1 MGVQYRIDPSL
12 SIPIYQQ
19 LVDRIRAAIKQGEL
33 TAGEQLPTVQDMAG
47 QLGIA
52 RGTIKR
58 AYDEL
63 ERDGLVEKIQGSGT
77 FVRYQ
82 PSESGNRMEQAM
94 SAIDVLL
101 TQLEAMGLSMAEIG
115 IFVNLKLRERA
126 DRVPNLKVA
135 IVECNMENLSQ
146 LSEQL
151 RQIEGIELFSYLL
164 QTVEAYP
171 YKLGEEMDLIVTT
184 AEHVTFLS
192 GIVPNQKKIARI
204 ALRLSPQCVAPIV
217 KLHAGD
223 SVGILSC
230 SQRFGQL
237 LYDACQTYGDHVNV
251 EAPQLFSDEL
261 DYTTFFEGK
270 SAVLVPEEFER
281 YISDQTMRKLQQLS
295 ASDKLIRCAY
305 EMDEG
310 SSLYLQEKIG
320 RLREKQRI
328 S

>member
-1 MGVQYRIDPSL
+1 MGARYHIDPSL
-12 SIPIYQQ
+12 NIPIYQQ
-19 LVDRIRAAIKQGEL
+19 LVDRIRAAVKQGEL
-33 TAGEQLPTVQDMAG
+33 SAGEQLPTVQEMAS
-47 QLGIA
+47 QLRIA

-82 PSESGNRMEQAM
+82 PFESGSRMEQAM
-94 SAIDVLL
+94 AAIDGLFD
-101 TQLEAMGLSMAEIG
+101 QLETMGLSMTEIN

-126 DRVPNLKVA
+126 EQVPNLKVA

-184 AEHVTFLS
+184 AEHVSFLT
-192 GIVPNQKKIARI
+192 GIVSERKKIARI

-217 KLHAGD
+217 KLQPGD
-223 SVGILSC
+223 TVGILSC

-237 LYDACQTYGDHVNV
+237 LYEACETYGEHVRV
-251 EAPQLFSDEL
+251 DAPQLFSDEM
-261 DYTTFFEGK
+261 DYETYFRDKT
-270 SAVLVPEEFER
+270 AVLVPEEFER
-281 YISDQTMRKLQQLS
+281 YISDQTIGLLQRLDYS
-295 ASDKLIRCAY
+295 GKLIRCSY

-310 SSLYLQEKIG
+310 SNLYLQEKIG
-320 RLREKQRI
+320 RLREKKTI
-328 S
+328 G